1 MPSDAT
7 RVRTAVRQMQQKAA
21 LLAAYKQAVRKMPI
35 THRSLERVRVV
46 QEVLARVLSIKD
58 KRKEGTP

>member
-1 MPSDAT
+1 
-7 RVRTAVRQMQQKAA
+7 MQQKAA